1 MDKLRKVVI
10 KEEYIAI
17 TGEMLEAILLNQM
30 IYWSEKVQ
38 DFDKFISEENER
50 VQKYKEKRESIQEL
64 NNGWI
69 YKKASELKEELM
81 DIASEKT
88 ISRKLDNLVEKGYL
102 DRRRNPKY
110 KYDRTYQYRVNFI
123 NLVKDLFEKGY
134 TLQNY
139 KIDINFYYEALK
151 VSKGQNDDSNTPSD
165 ISQSQNDDLKSH
177 GDDSHRHSDGAIP
190 KITTKSF
197 CSSSNKEFSEIK
209 KVFDQNI
216 HPITPIEAQ
225 KLIAY
230 LDDDGM
236 DYRLIIRAIEIAV
249 CNSKRYLAYIEGILK
264 RWRENNLLTLEAVE
278 AYMRDYQNKQS
289 QGRDKQ
295 FDTVKSK
302 NQEVKSSERNRY
314 TGTTKT
320 STSTDKKHREYKPK
334 PPETYGLEQLSEEE
348 LKEWMRENGIF

>member
-1 MDKLRKVVI
+1 MEKLRKVVI

-50 VQKYKEKRESIQEL
+50 VQKYQEKSESIQEL

-123 NLVKDLFEKGY
+123 NLIKALFEKGY

-151 VSKGQNDDSNTPSD
+151 VNKGQNDDSNSPSD

-177 GDDSHRHSDGAIP
+177 DDGSHRHSDGAIP

-249 CNSKRYLAYIEGILK
+249 CNSKRYLAYIEGVLK

-278 AYMRDYQNKQS
+278 AYMRDYQNRQS
-289 QGRDKQ
+289 KGREKQ

-302 NQEVKSSERNRY
+302 NQEVKPNEPNKY
-314 TGTTKT
+314 TGTGTK
-320 STSTDKKHREYKPK
+320 STSTDKEYQGYKPK
-334 PPETYGLEQLSEEE
+334 PPETNGLEQLSGEE
-348 LKEWMRENGIF
+348 LNQWMRENGLF

>member
-38 DFDKFISEENER
+38 DFDKFINEENER
-50 VQKYKEKRESIQEL
+50 VKQYKEKNELIQEL

-88 ISRKLDNLVEKGYL
+88 INRKLDNLVEKGYL

-110 KYDRTYQYRVNFI
+110 KYDRTYQYRVNFM
-123 NLVKDLFEKGY
+123 NLIKALFEKGY

-139 KIDINFYYEALK
+139 KIDINFYYEALRTN
-151 VSKGQNDDSNTPSD
+151 KGQNDDSNPSSD
-165 ISQSQNDDLKSH
+165 ISESQDDVLKSH
-177 GDDSHRHSDGAIP
+177 GDGSHRHSDGAIP

-197 CSSSNKEFSEIK
+197 CSSNKEFSEIK

-230 LDDDGM
+230 LDDDQM

-249 CNSKRYLAYIEGILK
+249 CNSKRYLAYIEGVLK

-278 AYMRDYQNKQS
+278 AYERDYQEKKNSK
-289 QGRDKQ
+289 GVVRNGYRD
-295 FDTVKSK
+295 TSK
-302 NQEVKSSERNRY
+302 KESANSFEGY
-314 TGTTKT
+314 
-320 STSTDKKHREYKPK
+320 K
-334 PPETYGLEQLSEEE
+334 PPECKLSDEVAELNDEQLNKLIDE
-348 LKEWMRENGIF
+348 LGI